1 MYTMSFFFIHSSVNG
16 YLGCFH
22 VLSIV
27 NIAAMNI
34 GVHGLFEL
42 EILSFLN
49 IYSVEGLL
57 DHMVTL
63 FLVFEGTSLLLS
75 MYIFFYCLYWQV
87 VLFKEFVYFKQVCCK
102 NLFNFINCQFWKSTS
117 FYNIFFIYEI

>member
-1 MYTMSFFFIHSSVNG
+1 MSFFLIHSSVNG

-22 VLSIV
+22 VLFIV

-34 GVHGLFEL
+34 GVHGLFEV

-49 IYSVEGLL
+49 ICSVEGLL

-63 FLVFEGTSLLLS
+63 FLVFEGTSLLLY

-87 VLFKEFVYFKQVCCK
+87 VLFKEFVYFKQIRSK
-102 NLFNFINCQFWKSTS
+102 NLFNFYKLSVL
-117 FYNIFFIYEI
+117 EV

>member
-1 MYTMSFFFIHSSVNG
+1 M
-16 YLGCFH
+16 
-22 VLSIV
+22 SIV

-34 GVHGLFEL
+34 GVHCLSKL

-49 IYSVEGLL
+49 ICSVEGLL

-75 MYIFFYCLYWQV
+75 KYIYFLLS
-87 VLFKEFVYFKQVCCK
+87 VLASCTFQRICS
-102 NLFNFINCQFWKSTS
+102 L
-117 FYNIFFIYEI
+117 